1 MSEKKRLLLGAI
13 LGSLLAIGV
22 LIVFTVMS
30 KNNDENE
37 GSTNGTNAQQVQ
49 SQHIEE
55 EVDEEEPEEEPEPV
69 ITKETIEL
77 AMIGDV
83 LLHTEL
89 AVYDDF
95 SPSFAP
101 VEQYL
106 LKPDYLIANQESLP
120 IASKFGISG
129 YPQFSSPDYLVMDL
143 KEAGVDMLN
152 LANNHAVD
160 KWEGGLALAIEN
172 IENANIPYVG
182 AYKSAED
189 RATHRIVD
197 VKGIKIGVV
206 SYTYGTNG
214 LVLPQ
219 GSPYIVNYIDIE
231 QMTKDVQEIKP
242 LVDVTVAI
250 IHWGAEYV
258 TKHNDNQAYIANMMN
273 QAGVDIIFGG
283 HPHVL
288 QPYEKIINGVGQE
301 THVFYSLGNFFA
313 RTITSKESNIGAIG
327 SFEITKEGDVI
338 TIDKPKIIAT
348 SLLKD
353 SADGRYKVYPLA
365 EVEDRSIRDLN
376 WVKNILGDQVIVQ

>member
-1 MSEKKRLLLGAI
+1 MEGTMLSEKKKLLIGAI
-13 LGSLLAIGV
+13 LGA
-22 LIVFTVMS
+22 LIAVGIFFVFTVMS

-37 GSTNGTNAQQVQ
+37 GSTNEKNQQQVQ
-49 SQHIEE
+49 SQQTEE
-55 EVDEEEPEEEPEPV
+55 EEEEPEPV

-106 LKPDYLIANQESLP
+106 VNPDYLIANQESLP
-120 IASKFGISG
+120 IASQFGISG
-129 YPQFSSPDYLVMDL
+129 YPQFSSPDYLVTDL

-160 KWEGGLALAIEN
+160 KWEGGLALAIKN
-172 IENANIPYVG
+172 IENVNLPYVG

-189 RATHRIVD
+189 RATHRIVE

-231 QMTKDVQEIKP
+231 QMKKDVQEIKP

-258 TKHNDNQAYIANMMN
+258 TKHNENQTYIATMMN

-288 QPYEKIINGVGQE
+288 QPYEKIVNSVGQE

-313 RTITSKESNIGAIG
+313 RTITSKETNIGAIG
-327 SFEITKEGDVI
+327 SFEITKEGDAI

>member
-1 MSEKKRLLLGAI
+1 MSEKNRLLLGAI
-13 LGSLLAIGV
+13 LGSLLAIGI

-30 KNNDENE
+30 KNNENE

-129 YPQFSSPDYLVMDL
+129 YPQFSSPDYLVTDL

-182 AYKSAED
+182 AYKSVED
-189 RATHRIVD
+189 QATHRIVD

-288 QPYEKIINGVGQE
+288 QPYEKIVNGVGQE

>member
-1 MSEKKRLLLGAI
+1 MSEKKRLLIGALI
-13 LGSLLAIGV
+13 GALLAICIM
-22 LIVFTVMS
+22 IVFTIMN
-30 KNNDENE
+30 KDEKH
-37 GSTNGTNAQQVQ
+37 GSTNETNPQPVQ
-49 SQHIEE
+49 SQLNE
-55 EVDEEEPEEEPEPV
+55 EVDKEEPLEEEPEPV

-101 VEQYL
+101 VEPYL

-129 YPQFSSPDYLVMDL
+129 YPQFSSPDYLVTDL
-143 KEAGVDMLN
+143 QEAGVDMLN

-160 KWEGGLALAIEN
+160 KWEGGLALAIQN

-189 RATHRIVD
+189 RATHRIVE

-214 LVLPQ
+214 LVLPE

-231 QMTKDVQEIKP
+231 QMTKDVEELKP
-242 LVDVTVAI
+242 LVDVTVAM

-258 TKHNDNQAYIANMMN
+258 TKHNDNQAYIAMMMN

-288 QPYEKIINGVGQE
+288 QPYEKIVNGAGQE

-327 SFEITKEGDVI
+327 SFEITKEGETI

-353 SADGRYKVYPLA
+353 NADGRYKVYPLA
-365 EVEDRSIRDLN
+365 EVQDRSVRDLM
-376 WVKNILGDQVIVQ
+376 WVQNVVGEQVIVQ

>member
-55 EVDEEEPEEEPEPV
+55 EVNEEEPEEEPEPV

-129 YPQFSSPDYLVMDL
+129 YPQFSSPDYLVTDL

-182 AYKSAED
+182 AYKSVED
-189 RATHRIVD
+189 RATHRIVE

-231 QMTKDVQEIKP
+231 QMTKDVEEIKP

-288 QPYEKIINGVGQE
+288 QPYEKIVNGVGQE

-313 RTITSKESNIGAIG
+313 RTITSKETNIGAIG

>member
-1 MSEKKRLLLGAI
+1 MSEKKRLLIGALI
-13 LGSLLAIGV
+13 GALLAIGIM
-22 LIVFTVMS
+22 IVFTIMN
-30 KNNDENE
+30 KDEKH
-37 GSTNGTNAQQVQ
+37 GSTNETNPQPVQ
-49 SQHIEE
+49 SQLNE
-55 EVDEEEPEEEPEPV
+55 EVDKEEPLEEEPEPV

-101 VEQYL
+101 VEPYL

-129 YPQFSSPDYLVMDL
+129 YPQFSSPDYLVTDL
-143 KEAGVDMLN
+143 QEAGVDMLN

-160 KWEGGLALAIEN
+160 KWEDGLALAIEN

-189 RATHRIVD
+189 RATHRIVE

-214 LVLPQ
+214 LVLPE

-231 QMTKDVQEIKP
+231 QMTKEVEELKP
-242 LVDVTVAI
+242 LVDVTVAM

-258 TKHNDNQAYIANMMN
+258 TKHNENQAYIAMMMN

-288 QPYEKIINGVGQE
+288 QPYEKIVNGAGQE

-327 SFEITKEGDVI
+327 SFEITKEGETI

-353 SADGRYKVYPLA
+353 NADGRYKVYPLA
-365 EVEDRSIRDLN
+365 EVQDRSVRDLM
-376 WVKNILGDQVIVQ
+376 WVQNVVGEQVIVQ